1 MSYNIYFAAERGTVG
16 VSDLQRLTQ
25 RSWPTRKKVLVGLV
39 NSWFA
44 QIWSRFEPGS
54 QVSAWPRTVP
64 GSGNA
69 VTTSPWCWP
78 RGKAERGHADGTNTS
93 PPPATGRG
101 SAGGGT
107 VLWLTHSLSEADQW
121 RHHVAPGAEPRLH
134 TRRGGTGPRLH
145 PLDLSD
151 ARWSAVLEALRE
163 DERWPACEGA
173 LT

>member
-1 MSYNIYFAAERGTVG
+1 MAENCPRLRERGD
-16 VSDLQRLTQ
+16 DLPL
-25 RSWPTRKKVLVGLV
+25 VLAPRQGREGPRRRDEHVATPGHGAGLG
-39 NSWFA
+39 W
-44 QIWSRFEPGS
+44 
-54 QVSAWPRTVP
+54 
-64 GSGNA
+64 
-69 VTTSPWCWP
+69 
-78 RGKAERGHADGTNTS
+78 
-93 PPPATGRG
+93 
-101 SAGGGT
+101 GGT